1 MFIHS
6 LNVLEFRVN
15 GGFGIGL
22 AVNGQSVGFA
32 GAGTGIGAN
41 RLQFKVRLE
50 LIEGLILGIAPSVLR
65 IAGVMTDP
73 RCCAN
78 PVVLDAER
86 KVRVLVGRFRGSSF
100 LFPWHDDLLKVG
112 LPGQF
117 GSENS
122 LIIDAKDLAN
132 EIRCS

>member
-6 LNVLEFRVN
+6 LNVFEFPVN
-15 GGFGIGL
+15 VGFGIGL

-50 LIEGLILGIAPSVLR
+50 LKEGLILGIAPSVLR
-65 IAGVMTDP
+65 IAGVMIDP

-86 KVRVLVGRFRGSSF
+86 KVRVLVSGFVDRRFFFRGMTTS
-100 LFPWHDDLLKVG
+100 
-112 LPGQF
+112 
-117 GSENS
+117 
-122 LIIDAKDLAN
+122 
-132 EIRCS
+132 